1 MLKGLVQDFI
11 GLFYPRLCLACR
23 QHLAQEEDVL
33 CLQCEYGLPL
43 THYAGD
49 VHNPLTMRLM
59 GRVPVEAITAL
70 YHYQKDSN
78 VAALV
83 AQLKYK
89 EHAEVGEIFGRR
101 LGHSLQ
107 EHLHWNAVDVVVPVP
122 LHPRKL
128 QERGYN
134 QAAILARGV
143 AAVLGKPFI
152 EDALKRNVYKQSQTA
167 MDRVHRMENV
177 LGMFSVARPEALHG
191 KHVLLIDDVLTT
203 GATVEAC
210 WLPMAALE
218 KIKISVATLAAAT
231 Q

>member
-23 QHLAQEEDVL
+23 QHLSQEEDVL
-33 CLQCEYGLPL
+33 CVACEYGLPL
-43 THYAGD
+43 TDYAAD
-49 VHNPLTMRLM
+49 RNNPLVMRLM

-70 YHYQKDSN
+70 YHYQKDSK
-78 VAALV
+78 VASLIG
-83 AQLKYK
+83 QLKYK

-101 LGHSLQ
+101 LGHSL
-107 EHLHWNAVDVVVPVP
+107 LKADHWNTIDVVVPVP

-143 AAVLGKPFI
+143 AAVMGKPC
-152 EDALKRNVYKQSQTA
+152 EENALQRNVYKQSQTA
-167 MDRVHRMENV
+167 MDRVHRMQNV
-177 LGMFSVARPEALHG
+177 LGMFSATRPELLLG

-210 WLPMAALE
+210 WLPMSTLE
-218 KIKISVATLAAAT
+218 NTKISVATLAAAT